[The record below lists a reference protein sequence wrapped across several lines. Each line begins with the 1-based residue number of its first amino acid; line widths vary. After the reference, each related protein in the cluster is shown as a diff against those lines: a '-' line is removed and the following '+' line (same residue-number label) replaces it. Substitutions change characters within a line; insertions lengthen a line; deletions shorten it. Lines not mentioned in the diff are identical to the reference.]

1 LNATALN
8 GDAAE
13 LNGDEAVHQRADAVL
28 RRLAC
33 RALGLTG
40 ADIERLVREARQRA
54 RREQRRLTYADLDH
68 LLSASRPT
76 ISPHHRRRMA
86 VHEAGHALARIVL
99 GVGELKVITIDSV
112 EGGYT
117 EVFSS
122 SLEHDLIDTAESCQG
137 HLVVTM
143 AGRAAEQV
151 AFGSAHAGSGGS
163 MHSDLARATELA
175 TAMETS
181 FGFGTHLPLL
191 YRDPTHWQS
200 LIRQDKRLARRVHR
214 RLERAEASAR
224 RMINRHRTPLDMIA
238 AALKAHGTLEGPELA
253 ALVERVRAAV
263 TCRTG
268 TGVAC

>member
-1 LNATALN
+1 MNATALN

-122 SLEHDLIDTAESCQG
+122 SLEHDLIDTAESCQR

-175 TAMETS
+175 TACGCAESSWDT
-181 FGFGTHLPLL
+181 GRPGTCGTGRAGEGSRHLQDGNGCRLL
-191 YRDPTHWQS
+191 TLH
-200 LIRQDKRLARRVHR
+200 RRVVRPDGTYRPPSIRTNASRHCIITIVR
-214 RLERAEASAR
+214 SCRLHPVGCVSVAHW
-224 RMINRHRTPLDMIA
+224 RHLS
-238 AALKAHGTLEGPELA
+238 
-253 ALVERVRAAV
+253 
-263 TCRTG
+263 
-268 TGVAC
+268 